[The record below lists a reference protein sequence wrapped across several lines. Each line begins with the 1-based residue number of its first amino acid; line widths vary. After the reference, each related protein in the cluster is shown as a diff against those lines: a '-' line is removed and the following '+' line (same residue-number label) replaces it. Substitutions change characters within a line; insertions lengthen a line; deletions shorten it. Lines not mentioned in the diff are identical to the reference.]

1 MTRARDIAVGTI
13 VDTSSFLTATS
24 NLDAAKLTTG
34 TIPNARYGTPT
45 FSAAN
50 LTSLPSGGKVVQVI
64 ETSTLGETNT
74 GTYTTAI
81 NTNLSASISPTSA
94 TNKLLVFVNQSI
106 WKNNTNV
113 NSMCT
118 VRLEKGNT
126 VVKTFGDN
134 IGNNGANQKE
144 QTHIGGTYFADA
156 GSTSQLTFKT
166 TMQSSD
172 GASFIADHQATG
184 ASNTKGSIVI
194 MEIAA

>member
-1 MTRARDIAVGTI
+1 MTKARDLAVFNATGVLTSTSTI
-13 VDTSSFLTATS
+13 NPA
-24 NLDAAKLTTG
+24 NLDSTG
-34 TIPNARYGTPT
+34 TIP
-45 FSAAN
+45 SALLAGVG
-50 LTSLPSGGKVVQVI
+50 GGKVVQVI
-64 ETSTLGETNT
+64 ETNTLGETNT
-74 GTYTTAI
+74 GAYTTAI

-113 NSMCT
+113 NSTCT
-118 VRLEKGNT
+118 VRLVKGNV

-144 QTHIGGTYFADA
+144 QTHIGGTYFAVA
-156 GSTSQLTFKT
+156 GSTSQQTFKT

-194 MEIAA
+194 MEIST